1 MKNNEREFALGY
13 NFLDLKNK
21 KRLTKDLENLPSKE
35 LIKMINVLIKSQ
47 NKTFK
52 ILYKNETDIK
62 IYKKKI
68 KILEGINN
76 KYEKYFDEFEDLFDV
91 KKD

>member
-1 MKNNEREFALGY
+1 
-13 NFLDLKNK
+13 
-21 KRLTKDLENLPSKE
+21 
-35 LIKMINVLIKSQ
+35 MINVLIKSQ

>member
-1 MKNNEREFALGY
+1 MEDIFDY
-13 NFLDLKNK
+13 NFFDTKNK

-35 LIKMINVLIKSQ
+35 LIKMSNVLIKSQ

>member
-1 MKNNEREFALGY
+1 MEDIFDY
-13 NFLDLKNK
+13 NFFDTKNK
-21 KRLTKDLENLPSKE
+21 KRLTKDLENLSSKE

-52 ILYKNETDIK
+52 ILDKNETNIK

>member
-1 MKNNEREFALGY
+1 M
-13 NFLDLKNK
+13 LKPK
-21 KRLTKDLENLPSKE
+21 FRLAELHDIAE

>member
-1 MKNNEREFALGY
+1 MP
-13 NFLDLKNK
+13 K
-21 KRLTKDLENLPSKE
+21 KPENLLNKE